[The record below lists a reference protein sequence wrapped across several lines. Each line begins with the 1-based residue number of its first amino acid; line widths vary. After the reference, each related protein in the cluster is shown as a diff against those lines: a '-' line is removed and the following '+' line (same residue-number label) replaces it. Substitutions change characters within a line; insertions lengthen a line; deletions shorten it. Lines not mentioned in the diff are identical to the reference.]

1 MNLKKLSKLFI
12 TLALTLSF
20 GTVSY
25 GATIYTTNTTD
36 TIGVFRTNV
45 NSSLT
50 NLNTD
55 VISALAS
62 GSFPFTFTSPYVS
75 TTTIVGFLTGMFS
88 NGSSTITSLYVG
100 NSTTTN
106 ATTTALATTNL
117 TVTASS
123 SLNTFI
129 ANNSTTTNATT
140 TTASFTNASTTNFT
154 ISGLLSQLLGT
165 NSSGTVVGS
174 TVSSPLT
181 YSSNT
186 LACPTCN
193 TSSASVTSVGLS
205 LPSFFTVTNS
215 PVTTS
220 GTLTGAISTSGNSFL
235 TTNQAGTNI
244 IATTSLITVSSLTA
258 TSSTNFS
265 GFATSTPYG
274 FLSINP
280 TQLMGTA
287 PSFVIGSSTLT
298 HFRIDN
304 GGQILAYD
312 KPTGLSGV
320 ISPLRFLVLQTGTTS
335 RPWTGTTTG
344 EYVPTIIAPFRG
356 ILEHIRCQATSTQS
370 FINVNPFINV
380 TPTTPSN
387 FVASST
393 VGTTTFTGTNTFN
406 PGDRIGAY
414 FGSSTPSSNN
424 ISITCTLTATETVQ

>member
-1 MNLKKLSKLFI
+1 MLNMFKKLLGITIGIFLFA
-12 TLALTLSF
+12 TTA
-20 GTVSY
+20 Y
-25 GATIYTTNTTD
+25 GSTIILTNTTD

-45 NSSLT
+45 NTSLT

-62 GSFPFTFTSPYVS
+62 GAFPFTFTSPYVS

-88 NGSSTITSLYVG
+88 NGSSTITHLTVG

-106 ATTTALATTNL
+106 ATTTSLYTTNL
-117 TVTASS
+117 TSASS
-123 SLNTFI
+123 SLTNFTGVY
-129 ANNSTTTNATT
+129 STTSFATT
-140 TTASFTNASTTNFT
+140 TTHSFTNASTTNLT
-154 ISGLLSQLLGT
+154 ISGLLSSLLGT
-165 NSSGTVVGS
+165 NSVGSVVAS

-181 YSSNT
+181 YSGNT
-186 LACPTCN
+186 LACATCN
-193 TSSASVTSVGLS
+193 TSGATVSSVGLS

-265 GFATSTPYG
+265 SFASSTPYG

>member
-1 MNLKKLSKLFI
+1 MFKKLLGITIGIFLFA
-12 TLALTLSF
+12 TTA
-20 GTVSY
+20 Y
-25 GATIYTTNTTD
+25 GSTIILTNTTD

-45 NSSLT
+45 NTSLT

-62 GSFPFTFTSPYVS
+62 GAFPFTFTSPYVS

-88 NGSSTITSLYVG
+88 NGSSTITHLTVG

-106 ATTTALATTNL
+106 ATTTSLYTTNL
-117 TVTASS
+117 TSASS
-123 SLNTFI
+123 SLTNFTGVY
-129 ANNSTTTNATT
+129 STTSFATT
-140 TTASFTNASTTNFT
+140 TTHSFTNASTTNLT
-154 ISGLLSQLLGT
+154 ISGLLSSLLGT
-165 NSSGTVVGS
+165 NSVGSVVAS

-181 YSSNT
+181 YSGNT
-186 LACPTCN
+186 LACATCN
-193 TSSASVTSVGLS
+193 TSGATVSSVGLS

-265 GFATSTPYG
+265 SFASSTPYG

-312 KPTGLSGV
+312 KPTGYAGV
-320 ISPLRFLVLQTGTTS
+320 VSPLRAFGFSYATSTTWTGTTS
-335 RPWTGTTTG
+335 EKTSPFVIMPFTGTL
-344 EYVPTIIAPFRG
+344 RNM
-356 ILEHIRCQATSTQS
+356 RCQATSTLA
-370 FINVNPFINV
+370 FINVAPFINL
-380 TPTTPSN
+380 TPTTPASI
-387 FVASST
+387 VASTT
-393 VGTTTFTGTNTFN
+393 VGLINFTNTFSA
-406 PGDRIGAY
+406 GDRIAVF
-414 FGSSTPSSNN
+414 FGSSTASANN
-424 ISITCTLTATETVQ
+424 GGVECTFTATESTQ